1 MPVSTEKILPVLDLH
16 RQYQQIKDEVL
27 AAVERVCDS
36 QQLILGP
43 EVEALEREIA
53 YFTGA
58 AKAVA
63 CASGTDAL
71 WLALIAAGVKPGD
84 EVATTP
90 FSFFASASSI
100 VRAGAKPVFVDV
112 DPETLNLDPQKL
124 KSRFLTD
131 KSVRNDKI
139 KNQSRFPTAKTV
151 RNGKIKNKGS
161 IRAVLPVHLYGQC
174 AEMGSILQIAEEHG
188 VPVIEDAAQAIGAKW
203 RDRKAGSMGACAAFS
218 FYPSKNLSA
227 FGDAGLVTTQD
238 AECAARMKRLRN
250 HGSPERYLHTEFGWN
265 ARMDAIQA
273 AVLRVKLKHV
283 ETWNQQRQERGA
295 IYGRLLNDAGL
306 TASQSPVSLVK
317 ASPDTTHVFHQY
329 VIRAARRDELRKFLI
344 ARGIATEVYY
354 PIPLHLQPVFAYLG
368 YKKGDL
374 PESERAAS
382 EVLAL
387 PMFPELTEEE
397 QKRVV
402 RGIAEFYG

>member
-1 MPVSTEKILPVLDLH
+1 MPISTEKILPVLDLQ
-16 RQYQQIKDEVL
+16 RQYRQIREEAL
-27 AAVERVCDS
+27 AAINRVCDS

-53 YFTGA
+53 EFTGA
-58 AKAVA
+58 ENTVA

-71 WLALIAAGVKPGD
+71 WLALTAAGVKPGD
-84 EVATTP
+84 GVVTTP

-100 VRAGAKPVFVDV
+100 VRAGAKPAFVDI
-112 DPETLNLDPQKL
+112 DPQTLNLDAQKL
-124 KSRFLTD
+124 KRRFITD
-131 KSVRNDKI
+131 KSVRNDT
-139 KNQSRFPTAKTV
+139 NC
-151 RNGKIKNKGS
+151 

-174 AEMGSILQIAEEHG
+174 ADMETILQVAEEHG
-188 VPVIEDAAQAIGAKW
+188 AVVIEDAAQAIGARW
-203 RDRKAGSMGACAAFS
+203 RDRRAGSMGVCAAFS

-227 FGDAGLVTTQD
+227 FGDAGIATTQD

-283 ETWNQQRQERGA
+283 EKWNQQRRERA
-295 IYGRLLNDAGL
+295 ATYNRLFTDAGL
-306 TASQSPVSLVK
+306 TSTQSPISLLK
-317 ASPDTTHVFHQY
+317 TSPDATHVFHQY
-329 VIRAARRDELRKFLI
+329 VIRAARRDELRKFLLEK
-344 ARGIATEVYY
+344 GIATEVYY

-374 PESERAAS
+374 PESERAAL

-397 QKRVV
+397 QRLVV
-402 RGIAEFYG
+402 AGIADFYG

>member
-1 MPVSTEKILPVLDLH
+1 MPISTEKILPVLDLQ
-16 RQYQQIKDEVL
+16 RQYRQIREEAL
-27 AAVERVCDS
+27 AAINRACDS

-53 YFTGA
+53 EFTGA
-58 AKAVA
+58 ENAVA

-71 WLALIAAGVKPGD
+71 WLALTAAGVKPGD
-84 EVATTP
+84 GVVTTP

-100 VRAGAKPVFVDV
+100 VRAGAKPAFVDI
-112 DPETLNLDPQKL
+112 DPQTLNLDTQKL
-124 KSRFLTD
+124 KRRFITD
-131 KSVRNDKI
+131 KSVRNDK
-139 KNQSRFPTAKTV
+139 
-151 RNGKIKNKGS
+151 NG

-174 AEMGSILQIAEEHG
+174 ADMETILQIAEEHG
-188 VPVIEDAAQAIGAKW
+188 AVVIEDAAQAIGARR
-203 RDRKAGSMGACAAFS
+203 RDRRAGSMGVCAAFS

-227 FGDAGLVTTQD
+227 FGDAGIATTQD
-238 AECAARMKRLRN
+238 TECAARMKRLRN

-283 ETWNQQRQERGA
+283 EKWNQQRRERA
-295 IYGRLLNDAGL
+295 ATYNRLFTDAGL
-306 TASQSPVSLVK
+306 TSTQSPISLLK
-317 ASPDTTHVFHQY
+317 TSPDATHVFHQY
-329 VIRAARRDELRKFLI
+329 VIRAARRDELRKFLLEK
-344 ARGIATEVYY
+344 GIATEVYY

-374 PESERAAS
+374 PESERAAL

-397 QKRVV
+397 QRLVV
-402 RGIAEFYG
+402 AGIADFYG